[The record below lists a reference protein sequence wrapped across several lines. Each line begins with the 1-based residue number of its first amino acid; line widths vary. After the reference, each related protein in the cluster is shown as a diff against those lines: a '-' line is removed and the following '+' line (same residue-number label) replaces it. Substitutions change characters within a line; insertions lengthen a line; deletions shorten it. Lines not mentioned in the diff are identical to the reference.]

1 VMSSWSSLIDGSWI
15 SLVNYW
21 RTQGVLQCLPIFC
34 MALSCQAQVFEIYDG
49 LPNASPETMGN
60 VVKNA
65 VNLCSASYICIGFFG
80 YVTFCTSDVGGNI
93 LTVFA
98 PGFVVQIFKL
108 GFVLSV
114 AVSFPLIV
122 FPCRTSIHSLLF
134 RKGVAGPAEALSNY
148 IPPTKFNVITVG
160 VLGVTLFLGVMIP
173 DIEFVLGIVGS
184 TIGSAVG
191 IIFPSLMFIRVQ
203 QKNTMEKFFAQIILV
218 IGVGMMVVGTYS
230 NLNEA
235 NRSMESIMEEKNAH
249 IELVEKSLGVK
260 TPAPDVAHAGVDKM
274 TSSPVPVIPGPDLKK
289 AAVAEDAER
298 REPVVPYPPKDDDV
312 APEEKLKEKTTSADK
327 RVEKVAGKE
336 STSEQKLNSSRSNEN
351 VDRKEIKKLEEGLEK
366 KVKKVVQKEKELE
379 VRERKADELL
389 QELQKQKDEQ
399 KQLIEE
405 QKEVLQ
411 QMKEH
416 VNEEQA
422 KDQASHIEGKSEA
435 VSQAS
440 REQEEIKLGFK
451 RLPSDNVIPASA
463 IDPNKNELPKP
474 SPRGPILSPEHYQN
488 PGQRGQLAGM
498 EVNQPPQVLQ
508 QEQGQTHNQ
517 SNMSKKRAQQDGDL
531 VHQQHENQRLVVESG
546 GLQKQLMHEIPRDG
560 QGEQNQ
566 LQIEQDFDQAQK
578 RIDGG
583 EEKLY
588 RIPNRGNQRI
598 PENGEIQRKS
608 NDPLAV
614 GQSRADAID
623 DEVGVGR
630 DLKSMAR
637 KDRT

>member
-1 VMSSWSSLIDGSWI
+1 
-15 SLVNYW
+15 
-21 RTQGVLQCLPIFC
+21 
-34 MALSCQAQVFEIYDG
+34 
-49 LPNASPETMGN
+49 
-60 VVKNA
+60 
-65 VNLCSASYICIGFFG
+65 
-80 YVTFCTSDVGGNI
+80 VTFCTSEVGGNI
-93 LTVFA
+93 LTA
-98 PGFVVQIFKL
+98 YSPGFVIQLIKL

-114 AVSFPLIV
+114 AVSFPLVV

-134 RKGVAGPAEALSNY
+134 RKGVTGPAEALTNY
-148 IPPTKFNVITVG
+148 IPPTKFNVITV
-160 VLGVTLFLGVMIP
+160 
-173 DIEFVLGIVGS
+173 
-184 TIGSAVG
+184 GSAVG

-218 IGVGMMVVGTYS
+218 VGVGMMVVGTYS
-230 NLNEA
+230 NLHEA

-260 TPAPDVAHAGVDKM
+260 TPAPDVAHAGVDKNAM
-274 TSSPVPVIPGPDLKK
+274 TSSPAPVIPGPDLRK

-298 REPVVPYPPKDDDV
+298 REPVVPYPPKDEDLV
-312 APEEKLKEKTTSADK
+312 PEEKQQEKTTGADK
-327 RVEKVAGKE
+327 RIEKVAGKE
-336 STSEQKLNSSRSNEN
+336 STSVQKLNSSRSNEN

-416 VNEEQA
+416 VNEEQS
-422 KDQASHIEGKSEA
+422 KDQASHIEGKSDA

-440 REQEEIKLGFK
+440 REQVIKLDFK
-451 RLPSDNVIPASA
+451 RLQSDNLNPASA
-463 IDPNKNELPKP
+463 IDPSKNELPKP
-474 SPRGPILSPEHYQN
+474 SPRGPILSPEHYKN
-488 PGQRGQLAGM
+488 PGHRGQLAGR
-498 EVNQPPQVLQ
+498 EVNQVLQ
-508 QEQGQTHNQ
+508 PEQGETHNQ
-517 SNMSKKRAQQDGDL
+517 SNMGKKDGDL
-531 VHQQHENQRLVVESG
+531 VHQQRNNQRLVVESG
-546 GLQKQLMHEIPRDG
+546 GLQKQYMHDIPRVG
-560 QGEQNQ
+560 QGEQNI
-566 LQIEQDFDQAQK
+566 QIEQGLDQEQK
-578 RIDGG
+578 QIDGG

-588 RIPNRGNQRI
+588 RIPNRGNLKG
-598 PENGEIQRKS
+598 PENGAIQRKS
-608 NDPLAV
+608 NDPRAV

-637 KDRT
+637 EDRT

>member
-1 VMSSWSSLIDGSWI
+1 MCIMSFII
-15 SLVNYW
+15 
-21 RTQGVLQCLPIFC
+21 Q
-34 MALSCQAQVFEIYDG
+34 
-49 LPNASPETMGN
+49 
-60 VVKNA
+60 
-65 VNLCSASYICIGFFG
+65 
-80 YVTFCTSDVGGNI
+80 
-93 LTVFA
+93 
-98 PGFVVQIFKL
+98 
-108 GFVLSV
+108 
-114 AVSFPLIV
+114 
-122 FPCRTSIHSLLF
+122 
-134 RKGVAGPAEALSNY
+134 KGVAGPAEALSNY

-230 NLNEA
+230 NLHEA

-312 APEEKLKEKTTSADK
+312 VPEEKIKEKTTSADK
-327 RVEKVAGKE
+327 QVEKVAGKE
-336 STSEQKLNSSRSNEN
+336 SISKQKLNSSRSNDN

-422 KDQASHIEGKSEA
+422 KDQASRIEGKSEA

-440 REQEEIKLGFK
+440 REQEIKLDFK

-474 SPRGPILSPEHYQN
+474 SPRGPILSPEHYKN

-517 SNMSKKRAQQDGDL
+517 SNMGKKRAEQDGDL
-531 VHQQHENQRLVVESG
+531 VLQQHNNQLPVVESG
-546 GLQKQLMHEIPRDG
+546 GLQRQHMHDIPRDG

-566 LQIEQDFDQAQK
+566 LQIEKDFDQAQK

-588 RIPNRGNQRI
+588 RIPNRGNQRS
-598 PENGEIQRKS
+598 PENGAIQRKS
-608 NDPLAV
+608 NDALAV